1 MIIVKTN
8 KRKEKMTKTDKNLNT
23 LKKLTAELRTICDK
37 KEILEKSIVDFL
49 RRLDI
54 TTDFVKELSKM
65 QVMELEPAQAE
76 DLAKVL
82 VAIHFPEVSSMWRHG
97 RDYSPF

>member
-1 MIIVKTN
+1 
-8 KRKEKMTKTDKNLNT
+8 MTKTDKNLNT

-65 QVMELEPAQAE
+65 QVMKLGSAQAE

-82 VAIHFPEVSSMWRHG
+82 VAIHFPAVAKMWEDG
-97 RDYSPF
+97 REYPF